1 VTVLW
6 TKTKATK
13 YSDNRTFCFVAHTA
27 KIVARI
33 LRRRK
38 EKNLRIH
45 VEKMS
50 LDMEKQKDAE
60 SDITTNFWHR

>member
-1 VTVLW
+1 VT
-6 TKTKATK
+6 
-13 YSDNRTFCFVAHTA
+13 DTA

-38 EKNLRIH
+38 ERYLRIH

-50 LDMEKQKDAE
+50 LDIKCKK
-60 SDITTNFWHR
+60 I

>member
-1 VTVLW
+1 MDED
-6 TKTKATK
+6 KSYKIQRQ
-13 YSDNRTFCFVAHTA
+13 SQFCFVAHTA
-27 KIVARI
+27 KIVKRI

>member
-1 VTVLW
+1 MT
-6 TKTKATK
+6 
-13 YSDNRTFCFVAHTA
+13 DTA

-38 EKNLRIH
+38 ERRLRIH

-50 LDMEKQKDAE
+50 LDIEEQKDAD
-60 SDITTNFWHR
+60 SDITTNCGQR